1 MAFPLVAALM
11 KGFKLGATGLGLM
24 GGAPVG
30 AARAGAGALNLLK
43 QAYTPNAMGLMNL
56 GMDAIPLAMDIA
68 NNDVGLKSFS
78 SFGGTMLGTKFG
90 GRELNKLGEKQI
102 KSDVLDRAQR
112 YSQTQAKYNAR
123 PSVISG
129 GSKPMGDIKS
139 YDMEPFEMRQTKKY
153 QDDPQYSRQGYN
165 MPIGFAADTGL
176 YTLTSGMNKPK
187 PSEFEQQMMEMQN
200 PSPVSRYLQMTG
212 VL

>member
-90 GRELNKLGEKQI
+90 GRELNRLGE
-102 KSDVLDRAQR
+102 
-112 YSQTQAKYNAR
+112 AR
-123 PSVISG
+123 LE
-129 GSKPMGDIKS
+129 GSKGAYARNYAQKYAEKDYRGNTRAWEAFTPNSKALAIDNPQFREEQISRAVRDDINLPSSFSKGLR
-139 YDMEPFEMRQTKKY
+139 ENTARRQAELLENPK
-153 QDDPQYSRQGYN
+153 YSRQGYN
-165 MPIGFAADTGL
+165 MAIGFGADAGL
-176 YTLTSGMNKPK
+176 YSLTAGMNKP
-187 PSEFEQQMMEMQN
+187 
-200 PSPVSRYLQMTG
+200 R
-212 VL
+212 